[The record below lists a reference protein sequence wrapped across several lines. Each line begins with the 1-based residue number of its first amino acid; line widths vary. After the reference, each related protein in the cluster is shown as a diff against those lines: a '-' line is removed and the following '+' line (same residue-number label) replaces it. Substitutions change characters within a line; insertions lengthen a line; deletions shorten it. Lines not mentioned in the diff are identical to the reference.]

1 MMDKTLITL
10 ALADDVPLQPLRIS
24 EGWTV
29 EYNRFCEVDIEHP
42 DAWTLLSESLLQ
54 LTHQRR
60 NRLLDLG
67 WYPEGAPDGN
77 FRLCIYAGDFTGQL
91 LFASNSQSRVEIT
104 ATIESMLDK
113 VNRGEL

>member
-1 MMDKTLITL
+1 MVTPVITL

-29 EYNRFCEVDIEHP
+29 EYNTFYEVDADHP

-67 WYPEGAPDGN
+67 WYPEGEPDGS

-91 LFASNSQSRVEIT
+91 LFESNSQSRSDIT
-104 ATIESMLDK
+104 AIIECMLDK